1 MADPRLCFIVYFKF
15 ESSIAHLANLPVGSL
30 IEFNQTSGR
39 ASLTIVK
46 WFPSHKGYTSVHG
59 LFKNNKWGIAH
70 RYNMKAN
77 GTWSIPEKYV
87 KNT

>member
-1 MADPRLCFIVYFKF
+1 MTIHLNYRN
-15 ESSIAHLANLPVGSL
+15 AHDFVNKHKREG
-30 IEFNQTSGR
+30 FYWDGF
-39 ASLTIVK
+39 TIVK

-70 RYNMKAN
+70 RYNMKSN